1 MRGWI
6 RTNIIQKARASPRNL
21 IVSYHATPHHSLHP
35 SYPPTQRF
43 STMNHPQ
50 HPAFSRN
57 LFPWVGSKRRLAKE
71 IIARLP
77 AHKCY
82 CEPFAGSAAVFFR
95 KPPSGVEILNDVCGD
110 IVNFFRVIQR
120 HLPEFLRMFDYTI
133 AARQEFNRLRA
144 TPPEVL
150 TDIER
155 AARFYYLQKCGFGG
169 KYASPSFGVATM
181 PDTRAPT
188 LQRDKMRQDLTAA
201 CARLENVQ
209 VENLPWQECLARY
222 DRAHTLFFMDPP
234 YFQQTGYGVAFG
246 AEEYTQ
252 LAHAMRTMQGKAAL
266 TINDCPEMR
275 AVFDGLHVTELRS
288 QYSISRNRTGKTQRT
303 ELLITNY

>member
-1 MRGWI
+1 
-6 RTNIIQKARASPRNL
+6 
-21 IVSYHATPHHSLHP
+21 
-35 SYPPTQRF
+35 
-43 STMNHPQ
+43 MNAPQ

-57 LFPWVGSKRRLAKE
+57 LFPWNGSKRRLAKE

-77 AHKCY
+77 AHECY

-95 KPPSGVEILNDVCGD
+95 KPPSGAEILNDVCGD

-120 HLPEFLRMFDYTI
+120 HLPEFLRLFDYTI
-133 AARQEFNRLRA
+133 VARAEFYRLRA

-155 AARFYYLQKCGFGG
+155 AARFYYLQKCCFGG
-169 KYASPSFGVATM
+169 KYASLSFGVETVKGR
-181 PDTRAPT
+181 TY

-201 CARLENVQ
+201 CARLENVYI
-209 VENLPWQECLARY
+209 ENLPWQECLARY
-222 DRAHTLFFMDPP
+222 NRAHTLFFMDPP
-234 YFQQTGYGVAFG
+234 YFQQTGYGVEFG
-246 AEEYTQ
+246 ADEYAQ

-288 QYSISRNRTGKTQRT
+288 QYTISRNREGKTQRT
-303 ELLITNY
+303 ELLITNYPVDYPAARRIL

>member
-1 MRGWI
+1 
-6 RTNIIQKARASPRNL
+6 
-21 IVSYHATPHHSLHP
+21 
-35 SYPPTQRF
+35 
-43 STMNHPQ
+43 MNTPQ
-50 HPAFSRN
+50 HPAFFRN

-77 AHKCY
+77 AHECY

-133 AARQEFNRLRA
+133 VARQEFNRLRA

-155 AARFYYLQKCGFGG
+155 AARFYYLQKCCFGG
-169 KYASPSFGVATM
+169 EYASPSFGVTTKIKSRNM
-181 PDTRAPT
+181 

-222 DRAHTLFFMDPP
+222 DRPYTLFFMDPP
-234 YFQQTGYGVAFG
+234 YFQQAGYGVEFG
-246 AEEYTQ
+246 EQEYTQ

-288 QYSISRNRTGKTQRT
+288 QYTVARNRTGKTQRT
-303 ELLITNY
+303 ELLITNYPVDYPAARRIL

>member
-1 MRGWI
+1 M
-6 RTNIIQKARASPRNL
+6 N
-21 IVSYHATPHHSLHP
+21 TPH
-35 SYPPTQRF
+35 
-43 STMNHPQ
+43 

-57 LFPWVGSKRRLAKE
+57 LFPWVGSKRRLSKE

-77 AHKCY
+77 AHECY
-82 CEPFAGSAAVFFR
+82 CEPFCGSAAVFFR

-133 AARQEFNRLRA
+133 VARQEFNRLRA

-155 AARFYYLQKCGFGG
+155 AARFYYLQKCSFGG
-169 KYASPSFGVATM
+169 KYASLSFGVETEKN
-181 PDTRAPT
+181 RSH

-201 CARLENVQ
+201 CARLERVQ
-209 VENLPWQECLARY
+209 IERLPWQECLRRY
-222 DRAHTLFFMDPP
+222 DRAYTLFFMDPP
-234 YFQQTGYGVAFG
+234 YFRQTGYGVEFG

-275 AVFDGLHVTELRS
+275 AAFDGLHVTELRS
-288 QYSISRNRTGKTQRT
+288 QYSICRNRTDKPQCT
-303 ELLITNY
+303 ELLITNYPVDYPAAHRIL

>member
-1 MRGWI
+1 M
-6 RTNIIQKARASPRNL
+6 T
-21 IVSYHATPHHSLHP
+21 T
-35 SYPPTQRF
+35 
-43 STMNHPQ
+43 PQ

-57 LFPWVGSKRRLAKE
+57 LFPWIGSKRRLSKE

-77 AHKCY
+77 AHECY

-95 KPPSGVEILNDVCGD
+95 KPPSVAEILNDVCGD

-120 HLPEFLRMFDYTI
+120 HLPEFLRMFEYSI
-133 AARQEFNRLRA
+133 AARAEFNRLRA

-169 KYASPSFGVATM
+169 KYASLSFGVETKKA
-181 PDTRAPT
+181 RSY

-222 DRAHTLFFMDPP
+222 DRPHTLFFMDPP
-234 YFQQTGYGVAFG
+234 YFQQTGYGVEFG
-246 AEEYTQ
+246 EQEYTQ

-266 TINDCPEMR
+266 TINDHPEMR

-288 QYSISRNRTGKTQRT
+288 QYSISRNREGKTQRT

>member
-1 MRGWI
+1 
-6 RTNIIQKARASPRNL
+6 
-21 IVSYHATPHHSLHP
+21 
-35 SYPPTQRF
+35 
-43 STMNHPQ
+43 MNPPQ

-57 LFPWVGSKRRLAKE
+57 LFPWIGSKRRLAKE

-77 AHKCY
+77 AHECY

-95 KPPSGVEILNDVCGD
+95 KPPSGVETWNDVCGD

-120 HLPEFLRMFDYTI
+120 HLPEFLRMFEYSI
-133 AARQEFNRLRA
+133 VARQEFYRQRA

-169 KYASPSFGVATM
+169 RYIGQSFGAT
-181 PDTRAPT
+181 TEKYRSY

-201 CARLENVQ
+201 CARLENVYI
-209 VENLPWQECLARY
+209 ENLPWQECLARY
-222 DRAHTLFFMDPP
+222 DRAYTLFFMDPP
-234 YFQQTGYGVAFG
+234 YFQQTGYGMEFG

-266 TINDCPEMR
+266 TINDCDEMR

-288 QYSISRNRTGKTQRT
+288 QYSICRNREGKARCT

>member
-1 MRGWI
+1 
-6 RTNIIQKARASPRNL
+6 
-21 IVSYHATPHHSLHP
+21 
-35 SYPPTQRF
+35 
-43 STMNHPQ
+43 MNPPQ

-95 KPPSGVEILNDVCGD
+95 KPPSGAEILNDVCGD

-120 HLPEFLRMFDYTI
+120 HLPEFLRMFEYSI
-133 AARQEFNRLRA
+133 AARAEFDRLRA

-155 AARFYYLQKCGFGG
+155 AARFYYLQKCSFGG
-169 KYASPSFGVATM
+169 KYASLSFGVETGKARTY
-181 PDTRAPT
+181 

-201 CARLENVQ
+201 CARLESVQ

-222 DRAHTLFFMDPP
+222 DRPYTLFFMDPP
-234 YFQQTGYGVAFG
+234 YFQQTGYGVEFG

-252 LAHAMRTMQGKAAL
+252 LAHTMRTMQGKAAL

-275 AVFDGLHVTELRS
+275 AAFDGLHVAELRS
-288 QYSISRNRTGKTQRT
+288 QYTICRNRTGKTRCT
-303 ELLITNY
+303 ELLITNYPVDYPAARRIL

>member
-1 MRGWI
+1 
-6 RTNIIQKARASPRNL
+6 
-21 IVSYHATPHHSLHP
+21 
-35 SYPPTQRF
+35 
-43 STMNHPQ
+43 MNPPQ

-57 LFPWVGSKRRLAKE
+57 LFPWVGSKRRLSKE

-120 HLPEFLRMFDYTI
+120 HLPEFLRMFEYSI
-133 AARQEFNRLRA
+133 AARQEFDRLRA

-169 KYASPSFGVATM
+169 RYTGQSFGATTA
-181 PDTRAPT
+181 PRTRAPI

-201 CARLENVQ
+201 CARLEQ
-209 VENLPWQECLARY
+209 VLIENLPWQECLARY
-222 DRAHTLFFMDPP
+222 DRPYTLFFMDPP

-275 AVFDGLHVTELRS
+275 AAFDGLHVTELRS
-288 QYSISRNRTGKTQRT
+288 RYSICRNHTGRTRRT